1 MLLYEGLFVKSNGDL
16 RSMRFI
22 RIDDIP
28 KNILEENTRGKKST
42 VNRGRL
48 ELVWDIDHK
57 AFKYFNHETKVGEL
71 TIRTVDTYMEYFE
84 K

>member
-1 MLLYEGLFVKSNGDL
+1 MSSLTEICAQCGLYALMIYQKIYL
-16 RSMRFI
+16 K
-22 RIDDIP
+22 RIP
-28 KNILEENTRGKKST
+28 EEKKST

-57 AFKYFNHETKVGEL
+57 TFKYFNHETKVGEL